1 MRLNTSSS
9 EKKLSKSP
17 KEKFKE
23 LHTREMVKVLFYD
36 ETSLDFDKNLILSMS
51 PTILDNIP
59 KCNEYYIIRAPYGI
73 SKDDFST
80 FLYIYSNISYHSGQQ
95 IGSNTKKLFSIL
107 KLMDFFNNEKFNVQI
122 ITNIIL
128 PELNSN
134 IAIDLII
141 FSYDKLCFFS
151 ERGKEADNAY
161 FELFYQALE
170 ELSKNEMLIIKN
182 IDKLKSLDGKIIEEL
197 IQKTFRNLIFGKY
210 LIEKND
216 NSPTNNNENIPND
229 INQMN
234 YFEENE
240 VGSGDFNKKL
250 KLEEAKNNQNNES
263 VKIININNLKNLI
276 SFLMKIN
283 NLDNIFSLLTK
294 EYMSLLSSESI
305 SELQNMPNPSFQ
317 VKIPVAI
324 YENYYEEFPLDININ
339 NQLLT
344 LVIFYKIG
352 DKSINACIKL
362 SRKKQEKEKNQ
373 IKNKE
378 NEKKNKSSFEILTF
392 LTNSIVEKDKK
403 ILTIQSNLTSLTNSK
418 SMYSIL
424 KIPHFHSEIKY
435 SDITT
440 NTFSNRNNENN
451 SIKIVNNEKN
461 DDDYFLIT
469 VQIKLCYIYSII
481 SSYLLQDFD
490 NYVNDK
496 NISKLSKQLF
506 ILLLKNQKLNKKN
519 ENNLL
524 KSILL
529 WLDDEINIKEDI
541 SEIFYLIKWEEID
554 DDLIFELL
562 IKYSHI
568 ILNDDSL
575 ENFFLEIY
583 LNKFGQNKIVE
594 SVILKLFKAMKKI
607 EYHKLFGRIKK
618 DEKII
623 ENLRTQKF
631 KNDINLK
638 ELILT
643 NNRRNEKN
651 EIKKKYS
658 SHYTQTDPD
667 IHFNHEKE
675 NSTGNAQEKE
685 NCLIKKQD
693 CFWNISK
700 IKNYAKRKNI
710 TNNSKSN
717 SFKDIIKKC
726 NQKKLEI
733 DKKEKKEIPKPNS
746 KSSKMS
752 TKIDKFKFN
761 SISKNEDTIIN
772 PKKNIDFNNIINNK
786 SINLREKEREHHI
799 IKRSKSNKALN
810 NQKKAIKENI
820 NISVMKKPDVKIK
833 EMLIFPYNFSTIKKF
848 QNNMTK
854 MNLSKSPNL
863 KLKSNI
869 FNRNNKSSRYS
880 NSNSHLSNRK
890 INFDNNKY
898 NTGRNVIKKGIE
910 DNKITTSSK
919 AYSENRV
926 KINLGIIKEICFMNN
941 KS

>member
-1 MRLNTSSS
+1 MRLNTYSS
-9 EKKLSKSP
+9 EMKLSKSP

-23 LHTREMVKVLFYD
+23 LSTREMVKVLFYD
-36 ETSLDFDKNLILSMS
+36 ETSLDFDKNLIISMS

-59 KCNEYYIIRAPYGI
+59 KYNEYYIIRAPYGI

-80 FLYIYSNISYHSGQQ
+80 FLYIYSNISYHTGQQ

-134 IAIDLII
+134 IVIDLII

-151 ERGKEADNAY
+151 ERGEEADNAY
-161 FELFYQALE
+161 FELFYQSLE

-182 IDKLKSLDGKIIEEL
+182 FDKLKSLDGKIIEEL

-216 NSPTNNNENIPND
+216 DSPTNNSNNELISND

-240 VGSGDFNKKL
+240 ACSRDFNKKL
-250 KLEEAKNNQNNES
+250 KIEEAKYNHNIENEK
-263 VKIININNLKNLI
+263 VININNLKNLI

-305 SELQNMPNPSFQ
+305 RELQNMPNPSFQ
-317 VKIPVAI
+317 VKIPLAI

-362 SRKKQEKEKNQ
+362 TSKKQEKEKNQ

-378 NEKKNKSSFEILTF
+378 NEKKNKYTFEILTF
-392 LTNSIVEKDKK
+392 LTNVIIEKDKK
-403 ILTIQSNLTSLTNSK
+403 ILIMQSNLTSLTNSK

-435 SDITT
+435 SEMTT
-440 NTFSNRNNENN
+440 NIFSNRNNENN
-451 SIKIVNNEKN
+451 NLTIINNEKKE
-461 DDDYFLIT
+461 DDFFLIT

-481 SSYLLQDFD
+481 SSYLLQDFN
-490 NYVNDK
+490 NYANDK
-496 NISKLSKQLF
+496 NIAKLSKQLF
-506 ILLLKNQKLNKKN
+506 ILLIKKQKINKKSDN
-519 ENNLL
+519 YLL

-529 WLDDEINIKEDI
+529 WLDDEINRKEDI

-562 IKYSHI
+562 IRYSHI

-575 ENFFLEIY
+575 EKLFLEIY

-594 SVILKLFKAMKKI
+594 SVVLKLFKAMKKI

-623 ENLRTQKF
+623 ENLKTQKI

-638 ELILT
+638 QLILT
-643 NNRRNEKN
+643 NNRRNESN

-658 SHYTQTDPD
+658 SDYTQTDPS
-667 IHFNHEKE
+667 INFNHEKE
-675 NSTGNAQEKE
+675 SITRNAQEKE
-685 NCLIKKQD
+685 DSFAKKQD
-693 CFWNISK
+693 CFWNISR
-700 IKNYAKRKNI
+700 IKNYTKGKNSAN
-710 TNNSKSN
+710 TSKSN
-717 SFKDIIKKC
+717 SFNDNMKKV
-726 NQKKLEI
+726 NQKKLKI
-733 DKKEKKEIPKPNS
+733 KKREKKEIPKPNS
-746 KSSKMS
+746 TKM
-752 TKIDKFKFN
+752 TIKNDKYKIN
-761 SISKNEDTIIN
+761 SNTKNEDKIIN
-772 PKKNIDFNNIINNK
+772 LKKNINLNNTNDNK
-786 SINLREKEREHHI
+786 SINLRENEKYI
-799 IKRSKSNKALN
+799 IKRSKSNKTLN
-810 NQKKAIKENI
+810 KKTKNENL
-820 NISVMKKPDVKIK
+820 NISVMNKPDIKIK
-833 EMLIFPYNFSTIKKF
+833 EMLIFPYNFSAIKKF
-848 QNNMTK
+848 QNNITK
-854 MNLSKSPNL
+854 VDFPKSPNL
-863 KLKSNI
+863 KINSNI
-869 FNRNNKSSRYS
+869 FNRNNYKSNRYA
-880 NSNSHLSNRK
+880 NINSHFSNRT
-890 INFDNNKY
+890 IYIENNKY
-898 NTGRNVIKKGIE
+898 NTGRNVIKNRID
-910 DNKITTSSK
+910 DNNNTGNSR
-919 AYSENRV
+919 AFSENRV
-926 KINLGIIKEICFMNN
+926 TINLGIIKEICFMNK